1 MRNRKVTFRLGET
14 VGRLEESAGPPKG
27 AVTLLESGT
36 RIVSELVLS
45 SIGRLGQ
52 TDSLNQEAVGLETDD
67 RGRLDVDDKFRTSV
81 THIFAA
87 GDVVGFPSLTVA
99 SREQGRQ
106 GRLPA
111 CHAFG
116 VPAGPMAKHFP
127 ISIYSIPEMS
137 VVGVSER
144 ELTEQKVPYDTGVAW
159 YREIALGQIIGE
171 GSGLLKIL
179 IHREDRRLLGVH
191 AIVTGATEL
200 TRIGEAMLG
209 LDGGLDYLLETVFN
223 YPTLDECY
231 RVAALDAFYKLSH

>member
-52 TDSLNQEAVGLETDD
+52 TDSLNLEAVSLETDD

-87 GDVVGFPSLTVA
+87 GDVIGFPSLTAA
-99 SREQGRQ
+99 SREQ

-116 VPAGPMAKHFP
+116 TPAGPMAKHFP

-137 VVGVSER
+137 VVGVSEQ
-144 ELTEQKVPYDTGVAW
+144 ELTEQKVPYDTGVAR
-159 YREIALGQIIGE
+159 YREIALGQINGE
-171 GSGLLKIL
+171 DSGLLKIL

-200 TRIGEAMLG
+200 IRIGEAMLG